1 MNKCITL
8 LLGITIL
15 TSCAHVVSE
24 ESRSATDTSVDLS
37 LLFKNPLDYKGA
49 FVVLGGNVVR
59 AVNEQDGTYVEVVEK
74 PLDYRGRPKDTDLS
88 LGRFLIFHEGYLE
101 TAVFSKAK
109 NVTVA
114 GEVMGSMVSQLGEMD
129 YPYLLIKS
137 KEIHALKPGE
147 GFPISIGIGVIQSF

>member
-8 LLGITIL
+8 LLGIAVLIG
-15 TSCAHVVSE
+15 CAHVVSE
-24 ESRSATDTSVDLS
+24 ESRNATDTSVNLP

-49 FVVLGGNVVR
+49 FVILGGNVVR
-59 AVNEQDGTYVEVVEK
+59 AVNEQEGTYVEVVEK
-74 PLDYRGRPKDTDLS
+74 PLDKRGRPKNTDLS
-88 LGRFLIFHEGYLE
+88 LGRFLIFYEGYLE
-101 TAVFSKAK
+101 TTVFSKST

-114 GEVMGSMVSQLGEMD
+114 GEVMGTRIDQLGEMD

-147 GFPISIGIGVIQSF
+147 RFPISIGIGVIQSF